1 MKQILLI
8 LLVLGVLCACEEK
21 HFMTDPDYRKMVE
34 RDFQKKKKVLED
46 NPGNLFAV
54 FDSPMSVEEREALM
68 FLYAYSPL
76 IDISFS
82 GGDFLLKNVRW
93 AFQARETMPWG
104 KDIPEDIFRHFV
116 LPVRGGKEDLD
127 TARVVFYKELKER
140 VMTCESMEKAALEV
154 NHWCHEHVI
163 YKPTN
168 ARTRSPLATMLTAY
182 GRCGEESIFTL
193 AALRAVGI
201 PARQIYVPRW
211 AHCDDNHAWIEVWV
225 DGVWKYLGA
234 CEPEPRLNIAWF
246 TLPVQR
252 AIYVESEVFGKYRG
266 QEEIVYVNESGSGV
280 NVTSHYTPTVPIVV
294 QVVDKEGQPVEHAK
308 VEYKIFNYGEFYPVV
323 TLYSDVKGEISL
335 TLGKGDVF
343 VWAGK
348 GEKFGFGELSV
359 ERQDSL
365 VIVLDKNVG
374 DLFSGEWDL
383 VPPRQHDITALST
396 DGERAVNDRRFA
408 REDSLRNTY
417 VSTFMSREQAKGIA
431 MELGVD
437 TARFATYLV
446 SARGNYPELL
456 RFMREVS
463 PGYREL
469 AMNLLMVIAEKDLQD
484 TPADVLLAHVKGDVS
499 DLANPYFT
507 KYILNPRVQNELLTA
522 YREPIREFIKERG
535 ITDIVGLVRE
545 IGKVKVVDSLY
556 LAKVVTPPIGVI
568 RAGVTDVLSRNVF
581 FVAACR
587 TMGIP
592 ARLSPISGKPEYC
605 QNEIWHT
612 VNFMTEK
619 VMPKGELMLQYT
631 QKTVGDPKYF
641 LNFTIGK
648 LENGRVRTIDLGSN
662 AAVDMGVGASYETIF
677 AKPVPLE
684 EGDYIL
690 STGNRR
696 SDGAVLANLVS
707 LQVEAGKLTNIEMLI
722 RPCVEKMEILGM
734 VSTALSFIPEG
745 KTKPEAIRFPEKG
758 YTAIALVEA
767 NKEPTNH
774 LLRDMSGMKD
784 DFENLGIP
792 LYFVFK
798 NADHQEKFNR
808 ADFRAFPSVIQWG
821 IDREGCLLQCL
832 AESLH
837 LANPESLPLIVLLN
851 AKGEV
856 VFVSQGYRVGLGTQ
870 IMNIINRK

>member
-1 MKQILLI
+1 MKQVLWILLAF
-8 LLVLGVLCACEEK
+8 VLLCACEEK
-21 HFMTDPDYRKMVE
+21 HFMTDPGYRKMVE
-34 RDFQKKKKVLED
+34 QDFQKKKEVLEG

-76 IDISFS
+76 IDLSFS
-82 GGDFLLKNVRW
+82 GGDFLLENVRW
-93 AFQARETMPWG
+93 AFQAREAMPWG

-116 LPVRGGKEDLD
+116 LPVRGGKENLD
-127 TARVVFYKELKER
+127 TARIVFYKELKER
-140 VMTCESMEKAALEV
+140 VATCESMEKAALEV

-201 PARQIYVPRW
+201 PARQIYTPRW

-225 DGVWKYLGA
+225 DGEWKYLGA

-252 AIYVESEVFGKYRG
+252 AMYVESEVFGKYNG

-280 NVTSHYTPTVPIVV
+280 NVTSHYTRTAPTLV
-294 QVVDKEGQPVEHAK
+294 QVIDENGQPVVNAK

-323 TLYSDVKGEISL
+323 TLYSDVKGETSL
-335 TLGKGDVF
+335 TLGQGDIF
-343 VWAGK
+343 VWASKGK
-348 GEKFGFGELSV
+348 KLGFGELSV
-359 ERQDSL
+359 ERQDTL
-365 VIVLDKNVG
+365 TVVLDKTVG

-396 DGERAVNDRRFA
+396 DEERAVNDRRFA
-408 REDSLRNTY
+408 REDSLRNVY
-417 VSTFMSREQAKGIA
+417 VATFMSRTQGGDVA

-437 TARFATYLV
+437 TARFAAYMV
-446 SARGNYPELL
+446 ASRGNYSELL

-463 PGYREL
+463 PERRTL
-469 AMNLLMVIAEKDLQD
+469 AMNLLGVIAEKDLQD
-484 TPADVLLAHVKGDVS
+484 TPADVLLSHVEGDGRDVS
-499 DLANPYFT
+499 NPYFT
-507 KYILNPRVQNELLTA
+507 EYILNPRVQNELLTA
-522 YREPIREFIKERG
+522 YREPVREFLKRHD
-535 ITDIVGLVRE
+535 ITDVTSLIQE
-545 IGKVKVVDSLY
+545 TGKIKVVDSLY
-556 LAKVVTPPIGVI
+556 PAKVVTPPVGVI
-568 RAGVTDVLSRNVF
+568 RAGVTDALSRNVF

-592 ARLSPISGKPEYC
+592 ARLSPISGKPEYY
-605 QNEIWHT
+605 QNGTWHT

-619 VMPKGELMLQYT
+619 VVPKGELMLHYA
-631 QKTVGDPKYF
+631 QKTVSDPKYF

-648 LENGRVRTIDLGSN
+648 LEDGRVRTIDLGSN
-662 AAVDMGVGASYETIF
+662 AAVDMGVGASYKTIF
-677 AKPVPLE
+677 TKPVTLE
-684 EGDYIL
+684 EGDYLL

-696 SDGAVLANLVS
+696 SDGAVLADLVS
-707 LQVEAGKLTNIEMLI
+707 FQVEAGKLTNIDMLI
-722 RPCVEKMEILGM
+722 RPCVEKMEILG
-734 VSTALSFIPEG
+734 VVPTVLSIVPEG
-745 KTKPEAIRFPEKG
+745 KTKPEAIRLPEKG
-758 YTAIALVEA
+758 YMAIALIEA

-784 DFENLGIP
+784 DFENLGVP

-798 NADHQEKFNR
+798 DADHQAKFNR
-808 ADFRAFPSVIQWG
+808 ADFRVFPSVMQWG
-821 IDREGCLLQCL
+821 TDLDGRLLKGL
-832 AESLH
+832 AEGLC
-837 LANPESLPLIVLLN
+837 LTNTESLPLIVLLN

-870 IMNIINRK
+870 IMNIISRK

>member
-1 MKQILLI
+1 MKQVLWILLAF
-8 LLVLGVLCACEEK
+8 VLLCACEEK
-21 HFMTDPDYRKMVE
+21 HFMTDPGYRKMVE
-34 RDFQKKKKVLED
+34 QDFQKKKKVLEG

-76 IDISFS
+76 IDLSFS
-82 GGDFLLKNVRW
+82 GGDFLLENVRW
-93 AFQARETMPWG
+93 AFQAREAMPWG

-116 LPVRGGKEDLD
+116 LPVRGGKENLD
-127 TARVVFYKELKER
+127 TARIVFYKELKER
-140 VMTCESMEKAALEV
+140 VATCESMEKAALEV

-201 PARQIYVPRW
+201 PARQIYTPRW

-225 DGVWKYLGA
+225 DGEWKYLGA

-252 AIYVESEVFGKYRG
+252 AMYVESEVFGKYNG

-280 NVTSHYTPTVPIVV
+280 NVTSHYTRTVPTVV
-294 QVVDKEGQPVEHAK
+294 QVIDENGQPVENAK

-323 TLYSDVKGEISL
+323 TLYSDVKGETSL
-335 TLGKGDVF
+335 TLGQGDIF
-343 VWAGK
+343 VWASKGK
-348 GEKFGFGELSV
+348 KLGFGELSV
-359 ERQDSL
+359 ERQDTL
-365 VIVLDKNVG
+365 TVVLDKTVG

-396 DGERAVNDRRFA
+396 DEERAVNDRRFA
-408 REDSLRNTY
+408 REDSLRNVY
-417 VSTFMSREQAKGIA
+417 VATFMSRTQGGDVA

-437 TARFATYLV
+437 TARFAAYMV
-446 SARGNYPELL
+446 ASRGNYSELL

-463 PGYREL
+463 PERRTL
-469 AMNLLMVIAEKDLQD
+469 AMNLLGVIAEKDLQD
-484 TPADVLLAHVKGDVS
+484 TPADVLLSHVEGDGRDVS
-499 DLANPYFT
+499 NPYFT
-507 KYILNPRVQNELLTA
+507 EYILNPRVQNELLTA
-522 YREPIREFIKERG
+522 YREPVREFLKRHD
-535 ITDIVGLVRE
+535 ITDVTSLIQE
-545 IGKVKVVDSLY
+545 TGKIKVVDSLY
-556 LAKVVTPPIGVI
+556 PAKVVTPPVGVI
-568 RAGVTDVLSRNVF
+568 RAGVTDALSRNVF

-592 ARLSPISGKPEYC
+592 ARLSPISGKPEYY
-605 QNEIWHT
+605 QNGTWHT

-619 VMPKGELMLQYT
+619 VVPKGELMLHYA
-631 QKTVGDPKYF
+631 QKTVSDPKYF

-648 LENGRVRTIDLGSN
+648 LEDGRVRTIDLGSN
-662 AAVDMGVGASYETIF
+662 AAVDMGVGASYKTIF
-677 AKPVPLE
+677 TKPVTLE
-684 EGDYIL
+684 EGDYLL

-696 SDGAVLANLVS
+696 SDGAVLADLVS
-707 LQVEAGKLTNIEMLI
+707 FQVEAGKLTNIDMLI
-722 RPCVEKMEILGM
+722 RPCVEKMEILG
-734 VSTALSFIPEG
+734 VVPTALSIVPEG
-745 KTKPEAIRFPEKG
+745 KTKPEAIRLPEKG
-758 YTAIALVEA
+758 YMAIALIEA

-784 DFENLGIP
+784 DFENLGVP

-798 NADHQEKFNR
+798 DADHQAKFNR
-808 ADFRAFPSVIQWG
+808 ADFRVFPSVMQWG
-821 IDREGCLLQCL
+821 TDLDGRLLKGL
-832 AESLH
+832 AEGLC
-837 LANPESLPLIVLLN
+837 LTNTESLPLIVLLN

-870 IMNIINRK
+870 IMNIISRK